1 MENSR
6 RFTSL
11 SFFQIF
17 HFRLESGLG
26 PLENDVSAKR
36 SELSKTEKNLE
47 DKTEELERIQ
57 QKMDASSKLL
67 K

>member
-1 MENSR
+1 MMENSR
-6 RFTSL
+6 RFTSKC
-11 SFFQIF
+11 FKCF
-17 HFRLESGLG
+17 HFRLKAGLG
-26 PLENDVSAKR
+26 PIVTDVSAKR

-57 QKMDASSKLL
+57 QKIDASSKLL